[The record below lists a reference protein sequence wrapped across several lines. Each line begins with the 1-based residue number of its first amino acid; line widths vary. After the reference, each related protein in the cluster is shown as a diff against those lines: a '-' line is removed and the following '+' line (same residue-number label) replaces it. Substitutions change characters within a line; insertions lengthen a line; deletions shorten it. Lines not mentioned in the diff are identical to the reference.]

1 MTAAQWRQR
10 AEAKERNRQNA
21 SHERHMQV
29 LAVAKQIRKEM
40 RDERKHAILAQ
51 SHS

>member
-1 MTAAQWRQR
+1 MTADEWRKR

-29 LAVAKQIRKEM
+29 LAVAKQIRKEL
-40 RDERKHAILAQ
+40 RDERRGKH
-51 SHS
+51 